1 MATSTPSKT
10 PGQGSGTGPG
20 KTPAKTAVP
29 VTAPSDGFVSFW
41 QRAYDRIAP
50 YMTSGLVLLI
60 GLVVVLLAGWGVS
73 NWLEARRERATE
85 QLGRAMR
92 IAEAE
97 LLTDKDKDKDAE
109 PSEDT
114 PRFKTAKERAEAAI
128 SAVDQLQKDY
138 GSTPAALRAKLVR
151 AGLLYDQG
159 RFADAEALYKEFL
172 GAGPREQPLLL
183 LAREGVGLC
192 AESRGDLAAALA
204 AYQELAKDGV
214 FRERAMWDQARI
226 YAKQGNKQKA
236 LEIYK
241 DMLSK
246 AAPTGGMRDD
256 IQNRIAQLE
265 P

>member
-1 MATSTPSKT
+1 MATSTP
-10 PGQGSGTGPG
+10 GQNPG
-20 KTPAKTAVP
+20 KTPGKAAP
-29 VTAPSDGFVSFW
+29 VATAPSDGFTSFW
-41 QRAYDRIAP
+41 GRAYERIAP
-50 YMTSGLVLLI
+50 YMTSGLVVLI
-60 GLVVVLLAGWGVS
+60 GLVVLLFAGWGVS
-73 NWLEARRERATE
+73 TWMEGRKEHATD

-97 LLTDKDKDKDAE
+97 LLTDKDKDAE

-114 PRFKTAKERAEAAI
+114 PRFKTSKERIEAALGAI
-128 SAVDQLQKDY
+128 DQLSKDY

-172 GAGPREQPLLL
+172 GAGPREQPLVL

-192 AESRGDLAAALA
+192 AEARGDLAAALA
-204 AYQELAKDGV
+204 AYQEMAKDTV
-214 FRERAMWDQARI
+214 LRERAMWNQARV

-236 LEIYK
+236 IEIYK
-241 DMLSK
+241 DMLGKSGPASSMK
-246 AAPTGGMRDD
+246 ED

-265 P
+265 S

>member
-1 MATSTPSKT
+1 MTTSVATSTP
-10 PGQGSGTGPG
+10 GQSPG
-20 KTPAKTAVP
+20 KTQGKSAPP
-29 VTAPSDGFVSFW
+29 VATAPSDGFTSFW
-41 QRAYDRIAP
+41 GRAYERIAP
-50 YMTSGLVLLI
+50 YMTSGLVVII
-60 GLVVVLLAGWGVS
+60 GLVVLLFVGWGVS
-73 NWLEARRERATE
+73 GYLEGRKERATE

-97 LLTDKDKDKDAE
+97 LLTDKDKDVE

-114 PRFKTAKERAEAAI
+114 PRFKTSKERIEAAI
-128 SAVDQLQKDY
+128 GAVDQLAKEY

-172 GAGPREQPLLL
+172 GAGPREQPLVL

-192 AESRGDLAAALA
+192 AEGRGDLAAALA
-204 AYQELAKDGV
+204 AYQEMAKDTV
-214 FRERAMWDQARI
+214 LRERAMWNQARI

-241 DMLSK
+241 DMLGK
-246 AAPTGGMRDD
+246 AGPTNPMKDD

-265 P
+265 S